1 MMTIWDLLE
10 LAAWVLSAL
19 TAGWLL
25 YDAAMISRRYSEEFL
40 THTIEDL
47 GDGHYSATDGATTE
61 GERS

>member
-1 MMTIWDLLE
+1 MTIWDLLE

-25 YDAAMISRRYSEEFL
+25 YDAAMISRRYGEEFL

-47 GDGHYSATDGATTE
+47 GDANLVETDTSRRE
-61 GERS
+61 GERP

>member
-1 MMTIWDLLE
+1 MTIWDLLE

-25 YDAAMISRRYSEEFL
+25 YDASMISRRYSEEFL